1 MFSNVSDWGYVGV
14 TILEV
19 DEGVKLGRRERN
31 KQLNREAILR
41 AGLKVF
47 STIGYEAATISDV
60 VKASKLSVGTF
71 YNYYGDKDSVFA
83 ELVENL
89 LARCKEQVAEAR
101 RNATSLE
108 SFISDAFKAFA
119 NVVFEQEGMRGLLIQ
134 NTQVFRQFAFGGDNI
149 HSMFSEMED
158 DIHFAIEQGLLP
170 PFPVRLA
177 VSAMIGAGSEVFAAD
192 AANEDFSHEEKAQF
206 LADIFIGGIRN
217 IAEKQSV

>member
-1 MFSNVSDWGYVGV
+1 MTTIEASDG
-14 TILEV
+14 I
-19 DEGVKLGRRERN
+19 KLSRRERN

-47 STIGYEAATISDV
+47 STIGYESATISDV

-89 LARCKEQVAEAR
+89 LARCKLELAEAR

-119 NVVFEQEGMRGLLIQ
+119 TVVFEQEGMRGLIIQ
-134 NTQVFRQFAFGGDNI
+134 NTQVFRQFVFGGENI
-149 HSMFSEMED
+149 HAVFSEMED
-158 DIHFAIEQGLLP
+158 DIRFAIEQGLLP

-192 AANEDFSHEEKAQF
+192 AANEDFGHEEKAQF
-206 LADIFIGGIRN
+206 LADIFIGGIRH
-217 IAEKQSV
+217 ISQKQSV